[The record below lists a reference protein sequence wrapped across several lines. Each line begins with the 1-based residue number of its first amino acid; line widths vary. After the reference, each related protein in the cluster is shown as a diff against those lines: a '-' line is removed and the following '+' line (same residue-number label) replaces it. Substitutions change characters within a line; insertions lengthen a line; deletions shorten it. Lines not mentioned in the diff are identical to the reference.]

1 MVRSTV
7 LRRMQLQASSI
18 LDRRQGASSY
28 GSLRRSYSEVTGSVI
43 DEERSTYHQSP
54 SSIWNLSVFA
64 ARNEFGVHSATTGQD
79 LFLMRYEVDGSGSS
93 PAVFVFTM
101 PSVVV
106 SPAAVL
112 EAVRDVFGL
121 NISETAE
128 VCGITR
134 QTAYQ
139 WLKLTT
145 MEQVRA
151 RENRERLKQ
160 LHSATQA
167 WKDLPRLKERWLH
180 ALLPSGHTVL
190 ELLKVQEIDLNALR
204 SAHAALAA
212 CTDERRYQEGVR
224 TTQAANALAAALTG
238 LGAGRQARKGAT

>member
-1 MVRSTV
+1 
-7 LRRMQLQASSI
+7 MQLQESSI
-18 LDRRQGASSY
+18 LDRRHGAFSY
-28 GSLRRSYSEVTGSVI
+28 SSLRRSYSEVTGSVI

-79 LFLMRYEVDGSGSS
+79 LLLMRYEVDGRGS
-93 PAVFVFTM
+93 PAVFAFSM

-106 SPAAVL
+106 SPATVL
-112 EAVRDVFGL
+112 DSVRDVFGL

-128 VCGITR
+128 VFGITR

-160 LHSATQA
+160 LYGATQT
-167 WKDLPRLKERWLH
+167 WKGLPLLKGRWLH

-190 ELLKVQEIDLNALR
+190 DLLKAPQVDLNALR
-204 SAHAALAA
+204 SAHEALASCA
-212 CTDERRYQEGVR
+212 NERRIQEGER
-224 TTQAANALAAALTG
+224 TTQAVSAIAAAFAG
-238 LGAGRQARKGAT
+238 LGAGRQVRKGAA